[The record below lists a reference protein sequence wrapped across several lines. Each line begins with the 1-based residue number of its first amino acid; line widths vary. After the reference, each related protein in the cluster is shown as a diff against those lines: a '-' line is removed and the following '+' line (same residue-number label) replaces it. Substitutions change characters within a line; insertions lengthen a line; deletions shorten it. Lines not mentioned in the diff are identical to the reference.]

1 MCMEVT
7 DGDGGSSLYAG
18 EGDKTKR
25 ASIAKSWMTRINGA
39 STTL

>member
-1 MCMEVT
+1 MCMELQT
-7 DGDGGSSLYAG
+7 GDSGSNLCAG
-18 EGDKTKR
+18 EGDETKR